1 MKLFPLISGIVVG
14 VVCYS
19 FLSSNPTRGKKIK
32 LNKKPTIQEK
42 GIVTPAE
49 EIKIEN
55 VTGDNSYSIVL
66 EDPGHNKIG
75 VIKAIRD
82 FTDLGLKEEKD
93 LIGSVPFTPFTIK
106 TVSELSDAEDIQKT
120 FSDLGARVTIE

>member
-1 MKLFPLISGIVVG
+1 MKVFPLISGVIVG
-14 VVCYS
+14 VVGYS

-75 VIKAIRD
+75 VIKAIRVV
-82 FTDLGLKEEKD
+82 TGLGLKEAKD
-93 LIGSVPFTPFTIK
+93 LIDSVPSVIK
-106 TVSELSDAEDIQKT
+106 RDLKLSDAESIQKT
-120 FSDLGARVTIE
+120 FTELVAKIIIE